1 MIPNHA
7 ADFDNSM
14 MTNAKP
20 DFAARSSITSKQ
32 HNLFASTQSQKALL
46 NFESKLQNDLN
57 STTSSLIEHLKSHS
71 ILSDENL
78 PLMKPIENCLKDC
91 FTKMQILKIPEN
103 KNYFAMSLK
112 MFFMS
117 LTEDELEFVC
127 HNYVHN
133 WINLELKRKNRLL
146 SKY

>member
-1 MIPNHA
+1 MKHTHV
-7 ADFDNSM
+7 D
-14 MTNAKP
+14 
-20 DFAARSSITSKQ
+20 
-32 HNLFASTQSQKALL
+32 
-46 NFESKLQNDLN
+46 
-57 STTSSLIEHLKSHS
+57 KS
-71 ILSDENL
+71 
-78 PLMKPIENCLKDC
+78 
-91 FTKMQILKIPEN
+91 

-133 WINLELKRKNRLL
+133 WINLELQRSNRML